1 MAKNNDNNN
10 SDDWDKSATATADD
24 EAAADD
30 NCILPTFNPNDDTVI
45 KKITRELFDVENRV
59 TREEAIDF
67 NYRCNLGVNIRSG
80 RSDEGEQIL
89 RNIIKRVRST
99 FDGHLKGMIE
109 DVIKQECVKKGIQY
123 RGQPITKMSQL
134 ADAWAADQT
143 LAEKVWHCAFGVF
156 FRKLDWENTFE
167 VEAMEQLQY
176 QYIDDDDND
185 EGKGT
190 QRRGNKGCVAKLAT
204 KVKREVVKCINQKTA
219 KTHGIKV
226 VAGSDPKILGKYANG
241 KTIYKKRTVA
251 IESFN
256 FDPDVHTKQTLKKQV
271 SA

>member
-24 EAAADD
+24 EGAADD
-30 NCILPTFNPNDDTVI
+30 NCVLPTFNPNDDTVI
-45 KKITRELFDVENRV
+45 KKITRELFDAENRV

-67 NYRCNLGVNIRSG
+67 NYRCNLGVNIRLG

-156 FRKLDWENTFE
+156 FRKLD
-167 VEAMEQLQY
+167 
-176 QYIDDDDND
+176 
-185 EGKGT
+185 
-190 QRRGNKGCVAKLAT
+190 
-204 KVKREVVKCINQKTA
+204 
-219 KTHGIKV
+219 
-226 VAGSDPKILGKYANG
+226 
-241 KTIYKKRTVA
+241 
-251 IESFN
+251 
-256 FDPDVHTKQTLKKQV
+256 
-271 SA
+271 